1 MPAMEKESH
10 SYLSRPIQKT
20 KTQKKEPKAANQPK
34 KKKTPTVSRK
44 RSRRTEL
51 W

>member
-1 MPAMEKESH
+1 MEKESH

-20 KTQKKEPKAANQPK
+20 KTLKREPKAVSQQK
-34 KKKTPTVSRK
+34 RTKTPTVSRK
-44 RSRRTEL
+44 KSRRTEL